1 MKWLLAFAFV
11 LCPLAIFAQSE
22 KTCSIKTCSISEPCR
37 PGETVSIKSESFTSE
52 AAIKAEV
59 TLSPARPGSDSQ
71 KTTIASMDT
80 EKHTV
85 CLVIPKGTPDGTYIV
100 HISANTQ
107 PPAQSGEIQNLDPN
121 QITVLTPY
129 ISAVSPRAAFS
140 TPNNT
145 NQVTVLG
152 AGFLKGKNIK
162 DVDRIKEAEKL
173 TLRFVDSSTPNHPC
187 GGEIA
192 KDCYTLKIKSDNE
205 VTLEFRELDASQPY
219 YKGPRAFVIDVDGVE
234 TKPASLTL
242 VPVSRD
248 VPTTVAVVGLLLVI
262 VVIFLVIRSGAA
274 AIRQKFGSK
283 TYLLQALFLDVQTN
297 SYSLSKCQ
305 FYAWTAAAVFGYLF
319 LAVCKSVVQG
329 SATFPDIPSGLPGIL
344 LASAGTAVLSTG
356 IANAKGDKGAG
367 DPQPSLSDFITTGG
381 LVAADRLQFA
391 VWTII
396 GIATF
401 LGIIFQSDPSSIN
414 DLPSIPSGFMQLM
427 GISAGGYL
435 AGKLAR
441 QAGPTLTG
449 IASSGTPT
457 KIKVQLTGSALSKA
471 ASFSI
476 DDKPI
481 FPDQILG
488 RDDQPAVPEIVEQ
501 DPTIS
506 DSSFARVLRFS
517 VLNPPKEWFGGPH
530 KFTITNPDAQRAVIN
545 YQIFWIDNITISAA
559 TRTLTLTGACLDGN
573 LKVKYG
579 PAPGAPATD
588 ATPQPNQASTTTYV
602 YDVPN
607 VTAAG
612 TNVAVSV
619 TDNVGMKFEKT
630 VTVT

>member
-1 MKWLLAFAFV
+1 MKWLLAFAFI
-11 LCPLAIFAQSE
+11 LCLPATFAESGRP
-22 KTCSIKTCSISEPCR
+22 CSTSAPCR
-37 PGETVSIKSESFTSE
+37 PGDTANIKSATFTSN
-52 AAIKAEV
+52 AAIKTEV
-59 TLSPARPGSDSQ
+59 TLSPTKPGSDSL
-71 KTTIASMDT
+71 KTTITPADT
-80 EKHTV
+80 EKHV
-85 CLVIPKGTPDGTYIV
+85 SFVIPKETPDGTYIV
-100 HISANTQ
+100 HIYANTQ
-107 PPAQSGEIQNLDPN
+107 PPAQPGEIQDLDPN
-121 QITVLTPY
+121 QITVLSPY
-129 ISAVSPRAAFS
+129 ISAVSPKSSFS
-140 TPNNT
+140 TAENT
-145 NQVTVLG
+145 NKVTVLG
-152 AGFLKGKNIK
+152 AGFLKGNENADKN
-162 DVDRIKEAEKL
+162 KEVENL
-173 TLRFVDSSTPNHPC
+173 SLHFVDLPAPPRC
-187 GGEIA
+187 PGAPPKG
-192 KDCYTLKIKSDNE
+192 CYTLTIVSDKE
-205 VTLEFRELDASQPY
+205 VTLEFRELDANHPY
-219 YKGPRAFVIDVDGVE
+219 YKGPHAFVINVDGVE
-234 TKPASLTL
+234 TKPAALIL

-319 LAVCKSVVQG
+319 LAVSKSVVQG

-344 LASAGTAVLSTG
+344 LASVGTAVLSTG
-356 IANAKGDKGAG
+356 IASAKGDKGAG
-367 DPQPSLSDFITTGG
+367 EPQPSLSDFITTGG

-401 LGIIFQSDPSSIN
+401 LGIIFQSDPSNIN

-427 GISAGGYL
+427 GISAAGYL

-449 IASSGTPT
+449 IAPYSGTPT
-457 KIKVQLTGSALSKA
+457 GITFQLTGSALSKA

-481 FPDQILG
+481 FADQIIG
-488 RDDQPAVPEIVEQ
+488 RDGKAAPEIVAQ

-517 VLNPPKEWFGGPH
+517 VLNPPKEWFGGPR

-545 YQIFWIDNITISAA
+545 YQIFWIEKITISS
-559 TRTLTLTGACLDGN
+559 TTHTLTLTGACLDGN
-573 LKVKYG
+573 LKVKYVPKSG
-579 PAPGAPATD
+579 LPAID
-588 ATPQPNQASTTTYV
+588 ATPQPDQTSTTTYIYNV
-602 YDVPN
+602 PDV
-607 VTAAG
+607 AAE
-612 TNVAVSV
+612 TKVAVSV
-619 TDNVGMKFEKT
+619 TDNVGMKFEDT
-630 VTVT
+630 VTATK